1 MFSNRTGSHVPPA
14 VTAAIPARPPLRY
27 TISQLAIQ
35 TGMSGVFA
43 ALGGDTVALMPT
55 QVNYCNKEFK
65 R

>member
-35 TGMSGVFA
+35 TGMPGVFA
-43 ALGGDTVALMPT
+43 VFGGGTVAPMPT
-55 QVNYCNKEFK
+55 QFNYRNKEFT